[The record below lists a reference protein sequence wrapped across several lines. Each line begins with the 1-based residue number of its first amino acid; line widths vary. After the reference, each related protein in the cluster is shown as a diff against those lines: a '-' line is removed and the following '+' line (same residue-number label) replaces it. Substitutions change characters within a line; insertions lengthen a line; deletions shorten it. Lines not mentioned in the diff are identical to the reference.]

1 MTKIL
6 TLAEIRKMAVGK
18 NIRFS
23 NKLSKAELAKELN
36 LDEKVYKRPS
46 KAREVLIINVDT
58 QVVTKCKSIYQCS
71 KVVGKKYGSVH
82 YFLNCGNVFV
92 DKDGNKVRLSFA

>member
-6 TLAEIRKMAVGK
+6 TLTEIRKMAVGK
-18 NIRFS
+18 KIKNAQ
-23 NKLSKAELAKELN
+23 KLSKEELAKELN
-36 LDEKVYKRPS
+36 LDEEVYKRPS
-46 KAREVLIINVDT
+46 NAREVLITNVDT

-71 KVVGKKYGSVH
+71 KVVGKSSGSVH
-82 YFLNCGNVFV
+82 YFVNCGNEFV

>member
-6 TLAEIRKMAVGK
+6 TLKEIRKMAVGK
-18 NIRFS
+18 KIKNAQ
-23 NKLSKAELAKELN
+23 KLSKAELAKELN

-46 KAREVLIINVDT
+46 NAREVFITNVDT
-58 QVVTKCKSIYQCS
+58 QVITKCKSIYQCS
-71 KVVGKKYGSVH
+71 KVVGKSSGSVH
-82 YFLNCGNVFV
+82 YFVNCGNAFV

>member
-6 TLAEIRKMAVGK
+6 TLKEIRKMAVGK
-18 NIRFS
+18 KIKYS
-23 NKLSKAELAKELN
+23 NKLSKVELAKALN
-36 LDEKVYKRPS
+36 LDEEVYNRPS
-46 KAREVLIINVDT
+46 NTREVLITNVDT

-71 KVVGKKYGSVH
+71 KVVGKSSGLVH
-82 YFLNCGNVFV
+82 YFVNCGNAFV